1 MTHGDT
7 ALEESMSERMR
18 ILEMIESGEISAQ
31 EAARRLEALAAPT
44 PSARSEA
51 APIALPVWV
60 ERIWQAVFWSGAT
73 LTAGGALLLT
83 IFYAGKAGVG
93 SAICGWPLFVAGLL
107 GLLLGLWLPNA
118 TWFSLRVR
126 EEGSRRISLAL
137 PLPLGPIAWIVRL
150 VRPFVPQLQD
160 MAVDEVI
167 LALRDEV
174 RKGRPFVVDV
184 NEGKNGERVHV
195 YIG

>member
-1 MTHGDT
+1 MQ
-7 ALEESMSERMR
+7 
-18 ILEMIESGEISAQ
+18 ILGKIESGEIGAQ
-31 EAARRLEALAAPT
+31 EGARQLEALAEPAQQTYP
-44 PSARSEA
+44 PEA
-51 APIALPVWV
+51 APIAPPKWIK
-60 ERIWQAVFWSGAT
+60 RIWQAVFWSGTT
-73 LTAGGALLLT
+73 LTAGGALLLAA
-83 IFYAGKAGVG
+83 FYAEKAGVG

-107 GLLLGLWLPNA
+107 GLLLGIWLPNA
-118 TWFSLRVR
+118 AWFSLRVR
-126 EEGSRRISLAL
+126 ERGSRRISLAL

-174 RKGRPFVVDV
+174 RKGHPFVVDV
-184 NEGKNGERVHV
+184 DKGGDGEQVHV

>member
-1 MTHGDT
+1 
-7 ALEESMSERMR
+7 MSERMR
-18 ILEMIESGEISAQ
+18 VLEMIEAGEISA
-31 EAARRLEALAAPT
+31 EEGARRLEALTELVEPAHP
-44 PSARSEA
+44 EA
-51 APIALPVWV
+51 TPIALPPWV
-60 ERIWQAVFWSGAT
+60 ERVWQAVFWSGVT
-73 LTAGGALLLT
+73 LMAGGALLVAF
-83 IFYAGKAGVG
+83 FYAGKAGLG
-93 SAICGWPLFVAGLL
+93 SAICGWPMFVFGLL

-137 PLPLGPIAWIVRL
+137 PLPLGPVAWIVRL
-150 VRPFVPQLQD
+150 VRPFVPRMRD

-174 RKGRPFVVDV
+174 REGHPFVVDV
-184 NEGKNGERVHV
+184 NEGRDGERVHV

>member
-1 MTHGDT
+1 
-7 ALEESMSERMR
+7 MSERMR
-18 ILEMIESGEISAQ
+18 ILEMIEAGEISAQ
-31 EAARRLEALAAPT
+31 EGARRLEALAAPAE
-44 PSARSEA
+44 PVHSPEA
-51 APIALPVWV
+51 APITLPAWV
-60 ERIWQAVFWSGAT
+60 RRIWQAVFWSGAT
-73 LTAGGALLLT
+73 LTAGGALLSAL
-83 IFYAGKAGVG
+83 FYAGKAGVG
-93 SAICGWPLFVAGLL
+93 SAICGWPLFVVGLL

-150 VRPFVPQLQD
+150 VRPFVPQLRD

-167 LALRDEV
+167 LALREEV
-174 RKGRPFVVDV
+174 RGGRPFVVDV
-184 NEGKNGERVHV
+184 GEGQDGERVHV

>member
-1 MTHGDT
+1 
-7 ALEESMSERMR
+7 MSEKMR
-18 ILEMIESGEISAQ
+18 ILEMIEAGEISA
-31 EAARRLEALAAPT
+31 EEGARQLEVLAAPT
-44 PSARSEA
+44 HPARPPEA

-60 ERIWQAVFWSGAT
+60 RRIWQAVFWSGAA

-83 IFYAGKAGVG
+83 MFYAGEAGVG

-107 GLLLGLWLPNA
+107 GLLLGTWLPNA

-126 EEGSRRISLAL
+126 EEGNQRISLAL

-160 MAVDEVI
+160 IAVDEVI
-167 LALRDEV
+167 LALREV
-174 RKGRPFVVDV
+174 RGGRPFIVDV
-184 NEGKNGERVHV
+184 DEGKGGERVHV